1 MTKAPRPI
9 LFVHHRPELGGAPT
23 SLVYLIERLD
33 RTRFE
38 PHVFCPDGPVAAL
51 FEDAGSVV
59 HRGRVAGFT
68 HIWASTYA
76 GRRWALLARELLRL
90 PGHLTDFSA
99 TLRSRDFVLVHLN
112 DSPLVAAAW
121 LARRAGIPVVWH
133 LRSALPESEGPL
145 RSRLLRA
152 AIKRLSSE
160 TISINRDVGRSFGV
174 TGAVVANPVDLRRFA
189 PADVAE
195 AKTRLGLDP
204 DRPVVAFFGFLYA
217 SKGYRE
223 FLQAAGLVRRRG
235 IEATYLVVG
244 GAVRSA
250 AYFKSSTGRT
260 LERLGIA
267 QDFETDARE
276 LVHRLR
282 LEDSVQFLA
291 FTTETAS
298 LYQASDVV
306 VAPSR
311 GPELARPI
319 LEASACGCAVIASG
333 SLSGAGLL
341 LPDETGF
348 IVPRRSP
355 DALAATLE
363 RLLNDGE
370 LRNRIGLAARAHAE
384 ELFDAEKAAARTFA
398 VYDRL
403 LST

>member
-1 MTKAPRPI
+1 MTATPTPI

-33 RTRFE
+33 RSRFE
-38 PHVFCPDGPVAAL
+38 PHVFCPSGPVADL
-51 FEDAGSVV
+51 FEEAGATV

-68 HIWASTYA
+68 HIWASTYG

-90 PGHLTDFSA
+90 PGHV
-99 TLRSRDFVLVHLN
+99 RDFTATMRSKPFALVHLN

-133 LRSALPESEGPL
+133 LRSSLPERDGPM
-145 RSRLLRA
+145 RSRFLRA
-152 AIKRLSSE
+152 AIKRLSDE
-160 TISINRDVGRSFGV
+160 TIAINRDVARSFEVSGPV
-174 TGAVVANPVDLRRFA
+174 IPNPVDLRYFA
-189 PADVAE
+189 PADSAD
-195 AKTRLGLDP
+195 AKSRLGLDP
-204 DRPVVAFFGFLYA
+204 NRSVVAFFGFLYA

-235 IEATYLVVG
+235 VDATYIVVG
-244 GAVRSA
+244 GGVRSA
-250 AYFKSSTGRT
+250 EYFHTGTGRT

-276 LVHRLR
+276 LVKRLQLDDR
-282 LEDSVQFLA
+282 VRFLP

-319 LEASACGCAVIASG
+319 LEASACGRTVIASG

-341 LPDETGF
+341 LPEKTGF

-355 DALAATLE
+355 DALAAMLGRVLTDE
-363 RLLNDGE
+363 E
-370 LRNRIGLAARAHAE
+370 LRRRLGAAARAHAE
-384 ELFDAEKAAARTFA
+384 EHFDAEKSARRTFA
-398 VYDRL
+398 VYERL
-403 LST
+403 IAT

>member
-1 MTKAPRPI
+1 MTPAPRPI

-38 PHVFCPDGPVAAL
+38 PHVFCPDGPVAEL
-51 FEDAGSVV
+51 FEDAGAIV

-76 GRRWALLARELLRL
+76 GRRWALLGRELLRL
-90 PGHLTDFSA
+90 PGHLSDFSA
-99 TLRSRDFVLVHLN
+99 TLRSKDFALVHLN

-133 LRSALPESEGPL
+133 LRSALPESEGPI

-152 AIKRLSSE
+152 AINRLSSE
-160 TISINRDVGRSFGV
+160 TVSINRDVGRSFGV
-174 TGAVVANPVDLRRFA
+174 TGAVVANPVDLKRFA
-189 PADVAE
+189 PADVGA
-195 AKTRLGLDP
+195 AKTRLSLDP
-204 DRPVVAFFGFLYA
+204 NRPVVAFFGFLYA

-235 IEATYLVVG
+235 VDATYIVVG

-250 AYFKSSTGRT
+250 AYFKTSTGRT
-260 LERLGIA
+260 LERLGMA

-282 LEDSVQFLA
+282 LEDSVQFLP

-341 LPDETGF
+341 LPGETGF

-363 RLLNDGE
+363 RLLTDGE
-370 LRNRIGLAARAHAE
+370 LRNRLGLAARAHAE
-384 ELFDAEKAAARTFA
+384 ELFDAEKAASRTFA

-403 LST
+403 LAE

>member
-1 MTKAPRPI
+1 MTPAPRPI

-33 RTRFE
+33 RARFE
-38 PHVFCPDGPVAAL
+38 AHVFCPDGPVAEL
-51 FEDAGSVV
+51 FEDAGAIV

-76 GRRWALLARELLRL
+76 GRRWALLGRELLRL
-90 PGHLTDFSA
+90 PGHLSDFSEA
-99 TLRSRDFVLVHLN
+99 LRAKDFALVHLN

-133 LRSALPESEGPL
+133 LRSALPEREGPI

-160 TISINRDVGRSFGV
+160 TVSINRDVGRSFGV
-174 TGAVVANPVDLRRFA
+174 SGPIVANPVDLKRFA
-189 PADVAE
+189 PADIGR

-235 IEATYLVVG
+235 VDATYIVVG

-250 AYFKSSTGRT
+250 AYFKTSTGRT
-260 LERLGIA
+260 LERLGMA

-282 LEDSVQFLA
+282 LDTSVQFLP

-341 LPDETGF
+341 LPGETGF

-363 RLLNDGE
+363 RLLTDGE
-370 LRNRIGLAARAHAE
+370 LRKRVGLAARAHAE
-384 ELFDAEKAAARTFA
+384 ELFDAEKAASRTFA

-403 LST
+403 LAE

>member
-1 MTKAPRPI
+1 MTTAPRPI

-38 PHVFCPDGPVAAL
+38 PHVFCPDGPVAGL
-51 FEDAGSVV
+51 FEEAGAIV

-90 PGHLTDFSA
+90 PAHLSDFSA
-99 TLRSRDFVLVHLN
+99 TLRSRDFALVHLN

-121 LARRAGIPVVWH
+121 LARRADVPVVWH
-133 LRSALPESEGPL
+133 LRSALPENEGPI

-152 AIKRLSSE
+152 AIKHLSSE

-174 TGAVVANPVDLRRFA
+174 SGAVVANPVDLKRFA
-189 PADVAE
+189 PADIAE
-195 AKTRLGLDP
+195 AKSRLGLDP

-235 IEATYLVVG
+235 VDATYIVVG

-250 AYFKSSTGRT
+250 AYFKTSTGRA

-276 LVHRLR
+276 LVQRLR
-282 LEDSVQFLA
+282 LEESVQFLP

-341 LPDETGF
+341 LPGETGF

-363 RLLNDGE
+363 RLLTDSE
-370 LRNRIGLAARAHAE
+370 LRRCLGVAARAHAE

>member
-1 MTKAPRPI
+1 MTAAPRPI

-23 SLVYLIERLD
+23 SLVYLIERPA

-38 PHVFCPDGPVAAL
+38 PHVFCPYGPVAEL
-51 FEDAGSVV
+51 FEDAGAIV

-76 GRRWALLARELLRL
+76 GRRWALLGRELLRL
-90 PGHLTDFSA
+90 PGHLGDFSA
-99 TLRSRDFVLVHLN
+99 TLRSNDFALVHLN
-112 DSPLVAAAW
+112 DSPLIAAAW
-121 LARRAGIPVVWH
+121 LARRAGLPVVWH
-133 LRSALPESEGPL
+133 LRSSLPEREGPL
-145 RSRLLRA
+145 RSRFLRA
-152 AIKRLSSE
+152 AIKRLSSD
-160 TISINRDVGRSFGV
+160 TIAINRDVGRSFGV
-174 TGAVVANPVDLRRFA
+174 SGSVIANPVDLSRFA
-189 PADVAE
+189 PADIAA
-195 AKTRLGLDP
+195 AKVRLGLDR

-235 IEATYLVVG
+235 IDATYLVVG

-250 AYFKSSTGRT
+250 AYFKTSTGRT

-276 LVHRLR
+276 LVLRLR
-282 LEDSVQFLA
+282 LEDSVQFLP

-341 LPDETGF
+341 LPGETGL

-363 RLLNDGE
+363 RLLTDE
-370 LRNRIGLAARAHAE
+370 DLRGRLGRAARAHAE
-384 ELFDAEKAAARTFA
+384 DLFDAEKSAARTFA

-403 LST
+403 LVP

>member
-1 MTKAPRPI
+1 MTPPLRPI

-38 PHVFCPDGPVAAL
+38 AHVFCPDGPVAEL
-51 FEDAGSVV
+51 FEEAGAIV
-59 HRGRVAGFT
+59 HTGRVAGFT
-68 HIWASTYA
+68 HIWASTYS
-76 GRRWALLARELLRL
+76 GRRWALLARELVRL
-90 PGHLTDFSA
+90 PGHVSDFSA
-99 TLRSRDFVLVHLN
+99 TLGSQKFALVHLN
-112 DSPLVAAAW
+112 DSPLIAAAW
-121 LARRAGIPVVWH
+121 LAQRSGIPVVWH
-133 LRSALPESEGPL
+133 LRSALPESEGPI
-145 RSRLLRA
+145 RSRLLRF
-152 AIKRLSSE
+152 AIKWLSSE
-160 TISINRDVGRSFGV
+160 TISINRDVGRSFGASGPV
-174 TGAVVANPVDLRRFA
+174 IANPVDLDRFA
-189 PADVAE
+189 PADIDV

-235 IEATYLVVG
+235 IDATYLVVG
-244 GAVRSA
+244 GAVRNAS
-250 AYFKSSTGRT
+250 YFETRSGRT

-267 QDFETDARE
+267 QDFETDART
-276 LVHRLR
+276 LVQRLR
-282 LEDSVQFLA
+282 LEDSVQFLP

-333 SLSGAGLL
+333 SLSGGGLL
-341 LPDETGF
+341 LPGETGL

-363 RLLNDGE
+363 RVLTDTD
-370 LRNRIGLAARAHAE
+370 LRSRLGSAARSHAE
-384 ELFDAEKAAARTFA
+384 DLFDAEKAAARTFA

-403 LST
+403 LPS

>member
-1 MTKAPRPI
+1 MTAERTPI

-33 RTRFE
+33 RSRFE
-38 PHVFCPDGPVAAL
+38 PHVFCPWGPVAEL
-51 FEDAGSVV
+51 FEGAGAIV

-76 GRRWALLARELLRL
+76 GRRWALLGRELLRL
-90 PGHLTDFSA
+90 PGHVKDFRA
-99 TLRSRDFVLVHLN
+99 TLDAAPFALVHLN

-133 LRSALPESEGPL
+133 LRSALPEHEGPR

-174 TGAVVANPVDLRRFA
+174 AGTVVANPVDLNRFA
-189 PADVAE
+189 PADVAT
-195 AKTRLGLDP
+195 AKARLGLDP
-204 DRPVVAFFGFLYA
+204 ERPVVAFFGFLYA

-223 FLQAAGLVRRRG
+223 FLQAAGLTRRRG

-250 AYFKSSTGRT
+250 AYFKTSAGRT

-267 QDFETDARE
+267 QDFESDARL
-276 LVHRLR
+276 LVSRLG
-282 LEDSVQFLA
+282 LEDSVQFLP
-291 FTTETAS
+291 FTTETAR

-341 LPDETGF
+341 LPGETGF

-363 RLLNDGE
+363 RLLSDSD
-370 LRNRIGLAARAHAE
+370 LRSRIGRAARAHAE
-384 ELFDAEKAAARTFA
+384 ELFDAEKSAARTFA
-398 VYDRL
+398 VYERL
-403 LST
+403 LAA

>member
-1 MTKAPRPI
+1 MTPTPRPI

-38 PHVFCPDGPVAAL
+38 PHVFCPDGPVAEL
-51 FEDAGSVV
+51 FEDAGAIV

-76 GRRWALLARELLRL
+76 GRRWALLGRELARL
-90 PGHLTDFSA
+90 PAHLSDFRA
-99 TLRSRDFVLVHLN
+99 TLRSTDFALVHLN

-121 LARRAGIPVVWH
+121 LARRAGVPVVWH
-133 LRSALPESEGPL
+133 LRSALPENEGPL
-145 RSRLLRA
+145 RSRLLRS

-174 TGAVVANPVDLRRFA
+174 AGAVVANPVDLKRFV
-189 PADVAE
+189 PADIGA
-195 AKTRLGLDP
+195 AKERLGLDP
-204 DRPVVAFFGFLYA
+204 ERPVVAFFGFLYA

-235 IEATYLVVG
+235 VDATYLVVG

-250 AYFKSSTGRT
+250 AYFKTSAGRT

-267 QDFETDARE
+267 QDFETDARD
-276 LVHRLR
+276 LVLRLR
-282 LEDSVQFLA
+282 LENSVQFLP

-341 LPDETGF
+341 LPGETGF

-363 RLLNDGE
+363 RLLTDGE
-370 LRNRIGLAARAHAE
+370 LRSRLGVAARAHAE
-384 ELFDAEKAAARTFA
+384 GLFDAEKAAARTFA

>member
-1 MTKAPRPI
+1 

-38 PHVFCPDGPVAAL
+38 PHVFCPDGPVAEL
-51 FEDAGSVV
+51 FEDAGAIV

-76 GRRWALLARELLRL
+76 GRRWALLGRELLRL
-90 PGHLTDFSA
+90 PGHLSDFSA
-99 TLRSRDFVLVHLN
+99 TLRSKDFALVHLN

-133 LRSALPESEGPL
+133 LRSALPESEGPI

-152 AIKRLSSE
+152 AINRLSSE
-160 TISINRDVGRSFGV
+160 TVSINRDVGRSFGV
-174 TGAVVANPVDLRRFA
+174 TGAVVANPVDLKRFA
-189 PADVAE
+189 PADVGA
-195 AKTRLGLDP
+195 AKTRLSLDP
-204 DRPVVAFFGFLYA
+204 NRPVVAFFGFLYA

-235 IEATYLVVG
+235 VDATYIVVG

-250 AYFKSSTGRT
+250 AYFKTSTGRT
-260 LERLGIA
+260 LERLGMA

-282 LEDSVQFLA
+282 LEDSVQFLP

-341 LPDETGF
+341 LPGETGF

-363 RLLNDGE
+363 RLLTDGE
-370 LRNRIGLAARAHAE
+370 LRNRLGLAARAHAE
-384 ELFDAEKAAARTFA
+384 ELFDAEKAASRTFA

-403 LST
+403 LAE